1 MSESAR
7 KKQRLSP
14 EHNVLTTP
22 NNDARTPITPFR
34 RAISAGPTPGSRKT
48 PTLRTP
54 GTGRTPRGGPATR
67 PLPPRR
73 AAPTTPHAIKALRER
88 ANAARTPGNNRRRSG
103 RVQRETPRDLL
114 RGLSRALARD
124 SRPVEPSPQI
134 QAQRTRHS
142 ALDLP
147 DVEDGPDPAAPRL
160 SMALGDM
167 YDDDD
172 SYHSAPPRQSLLPDL
187 PDDVDGG
194 TVQSLEFGRRAV
206 SEDPRHMYGGR
217 YSAHFGDLSEL
228 GAVEEEDFEIDGTF
242 INQRGNARLGQTIDE
257 ALGEDDT
264 TTQLRALTG
273 RRDGRPSDVDLGVF
287 EQDNDDT
294 EEPTF
299 RFNIPERI
307 RAPAREE
314 AAAEESEIELDE
326 DVQQGFDSDDPG
338 LQDESMQFPEDEQQ
352 DEATVALDGEVP
364 TEAAGMLGWES
375 DDAAEDD
382 AALAAYREE
391 ASAID
396 RSLQTQ
402 SPEHPAAAKRS
413 VRAPKELRISKRG
426 LDYPSFPTAPVK
438 KLALSFMK
446 SQGSKA
452 RLPPDAI
459 AELVKNTDDFFE
471 QISIDLA
478 AYAQHG
484 GRKMIEESD
493 VIALMKRYVAFL
505 VVQVCTNICEAS
517 LLTLPRTR
525 KTTGNNT
532 SFSLAQKMLP
542 RELLQ
547 QLRMEPPVKLKGQK
561 RKRLDTIQEED
572 D

>member
-14 EHNVLTTP
+14 ERDLINTP
-22 NNDARTPITPFR
+22 NKDVRTPITPFR

-48 PTLRTP
+48 PTFRTP

-67 PLPPRR
+67 PLPSRR

-134 QAQRTRHS
+134 HPQRTRHS

-172 SYHSAPPRQSLLPDL
+172 SYHSAPPRQSILPDL
-187 PDDVDGG
+187 PEDVDGG

-206 SEDPRHMYGGR
+206 SEDPRHLFGGR

-228 GAVEEEDFEIDGTF
+228 GAVEEEFEIDGTF
-242 INQRGNARLGQTIDE
+242 VNQRGDGILDQTIDE
-257 ALGEDDT
+257 ALEEDDT

-273 RRDGRPSDVDLGVF
+273 RRDGRPSDIDLGVF
-287 EQDNDDT
+287 GQDDDET

-307 RAPAREE
+307 RVPARGEE
-314 AAAEESEIELDE
+314 EEEELQRDAA
-326 DVQQGFDSDDPG
+326 SDGPE
-338 LQDESMQFPEDEQQ
+338 LQDENMRFPENEEQDQ
-352 DEATVALDGEVP
+352 TSPALNGDDP
-364 TEAAGMLGWES
+364 TEADGMFGWES

-402 SPEHPAAAKRS
+402 SPEPPTGVKRS

-446 SQGSKA
+446 SQGSKT
-452 RLPPDAI
+452 RLAPDAI

-493 VIALMKRYVAFL
+493 VIALMKR
-505 VVQVCTNICEAS
+505 
-517 LLTLPRTR
+517 TR

-547 QLRMEPPVKLKGQK
+547 QLRMEPLVKLKGQK